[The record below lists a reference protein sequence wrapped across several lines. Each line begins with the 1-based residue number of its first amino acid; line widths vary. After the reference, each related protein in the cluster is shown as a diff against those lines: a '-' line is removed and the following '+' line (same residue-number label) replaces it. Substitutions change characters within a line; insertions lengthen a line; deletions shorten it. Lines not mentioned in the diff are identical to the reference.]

1 MDIQLRKD
9 VEKRMEASIQRY
21 CSETMG
27 IEVGELKAALFLKFC
42 LEEIAPSVYN
52 LAIADA
58 QAFFQE
64 KVADLENTCFAK
76 EFAHWKERGRP
87 PAPRRAGFRP

>member
-1 MDIQLRKD
+1 MDIQLKKD

-21 CSETMG
+21 CSEAMG
-27 IEVGELKAALFLKFC
+27 FEVGELKAALFLKFC
-42 LEEIAPSVYN
+42 LEEIGPSVYN

-58 QAFFQE
+58 QAYFQE
-64 KVADLENTCFAK
+64 KVSDLENTCFAK
-76 EFAHWKERGRP
+76 EFNHWKERVK

>member
-1 MDIQLRKD
+1 MEIQLRKD

-21 CSETMG
+21 CAETLG

-42 LEEIAPSVYN
+42 LEEIGPSVYN

-64 KVADLENTCFAK
+64 KVADLENTCFVT
-76 EFAHWKERGRP
+76 EFTHWKERGKS

>member
-1 MDIQLRKD
+1 MEIQLRKD
-9 VEKRMEASIQRY
+9 VEKRLEASIQRY
-21 CSETMG
+21 CAEAMG
-27 IEVGELKAALFLKFC
+27 MAVGELKAALFLKFC
-42 LEEIAPSVYN
+42 LEEIGPSVYN

-76 EFAHWKERGRP
+76 EFNHWKERPRQV
-87 PAPRRAGFRP
+87 PRRAGFRP

>member
-64 KVADLENTCFAK
+64 KAADLENTCFAK
-76 EFAHWKERGRP
+76 EFGHWKERGKS